1 MVFPD
6 VICRMM
12 LIADLDLSVYVFM
25 AVVVGILS
33 VSSNIFGRTR
43 VLNGDSILMYATLS
57 SFMAYLLLYSIIFI
71 YDKISL
77 SLYYLTHITMLVLI
91 LSITLILIRGF
102 SGDFMKRHTTSIASY
117 SLMVLILSVITLF
130 VYPGKPY
137 LLDSYIFGFQAL
149 PSLSILLYL
158 FFIIPIFTILSF
170 SLFYTIFK
178 NNFDRASLYLGLSG
192 LLLIAVNGF
201 RQFGS
206 IYFVDLLLLVI
217 SLLLMFGF
225 NSMDLN
231 R

>member
-6 VICRMM
+6 VISRMM

-25 AVVVGILS
+25 AVVIGILS
-33 VSSNIFGRTR
+33 ASANIFGRNKA
-43 VLNGDSILMYATLS
+43 LNGDSILTYAALS
-57 SFMAYLLLYSIIFI
+57 SFIAYLLLYSIIFI
-71 YDKISL
+71 YDKITL
-77 SLYYLTHITMLVLI
+77 SLYYLTHITMLVFI
-91 LSITLILIRGF
+91 LSVTLILMRRY
-102 SGDFMKRHTTSIASY
+102 SGDFMKRHTPSIASY
-117 SLMVLILSVITLF
+117 SFMVLILSIITLF

-137 LLDSYIFGFQAL
+137 LLNSYIFGFQAL
-149 PSLSILLYL
+149 PSLTILLYL

-178 NNFDRASLYLGLSG
+178 NNFERASLYLGLSG